1 MNIENIHTK
10 TYAKK
15 LDEGDELQKY
25 RREFYMGE
33 TIYLDGNSLGLLSER
48 AEKSVQEIM
57 DMWKQLGIEGWTN
70 GSHPWYYL
78 SEKLAQASA
87 PLLGAKETEVI
98 VTGSTTVN
106 IHQMLATFYQP
117 TAKRYK
123 ILADDAAFPTDIY
136 ALKSQLDLRGLG
148 EEALALVPN
157 RDGML
162 DEEEIIERMSDD
174 TALLFLPG
182 VLYRSGQVLDMERLT
197 KEAHARG
204 IMVGLDLC
212 HSVGS
217 VPHEL
222 HEWGVDFAVWC
233 NYKHLNGGPGAVA
246 GLYVHEKHF
255 GESPGLAGWFSS
267 KKAVQFDMKH
277 TLEPEES
284 AGAYEIGT
292 PHVLSMAPLIGSLEM
307 FGEAGIERIRAK
319 SLRLTGYMIDLIDAG
334 IGIGLKVVSPRDPA
348 ARGGHVLLKHEYAA
362 GICNA
367 LKAEGVVP
375 DFRAPAY
382 IRIAPVA
389 LYNTYEE
396 VRMAVETLK
405 RIIDNEEYLQFSNER
420 GTIA

>member
-1 MNIENIHTK
+1 MNKVNLHTK
-10 TYAKK
+10 AYAKK
-15 LDEGDELQKY
+15 LDDNDELRKY

-57 DMWKQLGIEGWTN
+57 NMWKQLGIEGWTN

-78 SEKLAQASA
+78 SEKLAQTSA
-87 PLLGAKETEVI
+87 PLLGAKEREVI

-117 TAKRYK
+117 AGKRYK

-148 EEALALVPN
+148 EEALVQVPD
-157 RDGML
+157 RDGIL
-162 DEEEIIERMSDD
+162 DEEEIIDRMNDD

-255 GESPGLAGWFSS
+255 GGSPGLAGWFSS

-307 FGEAGIERIRAK
+307 FGEAGIGRIRKK
-319 SLRLTGYMIDLIDAG
+319 SLQLTGYMIDLIDSG
-334 IGIGLKVVSPRDPA
+334 IGSGLKVVSPRNPA

-367 LKAEGVVP
+367 LKAEGIVP
-375 DFRAPAY
+375 DFRAPSY

-396 VRMAVETLK
+396 VRLAVETLK